1 MHLQPQVDS
10 RFQSRWFFGLC
21 GGLVLV
27 ASGGCAPRF
36 KCAQTSPPDT
46 AAIAALQAGV
56 KSAGKLTFDPQDAQI
71 AIDPACSTVCY
82 EYRGEGWESAVFGT
96 IDLTLPSDCAGPAR
110 GLTLSKVDL
119 RADDFVSNGHA
130 ISDVKIW
137 NQSHASAL
145 WKNDNTFA
153 TFDYTINLY
162 IGYKDNGEIGG
173 HNDINSPH
181 LSWGTIDPDYQ
192 KFTWAGSVVRGEW
205 LTANFNLCGHP
216 VARPPVPALTPT
228 GVIQQNSTE
237 GSHITFSAAESHD
250 PDDDIKVYRWRVDNQ
265 SVNNSENT
273 LTTVLPVG
281 DHMVA
286 VEVQDSRGVRKTATG
301 SVTVQHSSSF

>member
-1 MHLQPQVDS
+1 MHLHRQVDS

-21 GGLVLV
+21 SGLVLV

-56 KSAGKLTFDPQDAQI
+56 KPAWRLTFDPQDAQI

-82 EYRGEGWESAVFGT
+82 EYFGEGWESAVFGT
-96 IDLTLPSDCAGPAR
+96 IELTLPSDCTGPACL
-110 GLTLSKVDL
+110 LTLSKLDL

-130 ISDVKIW
+130 ISEVEIW
-137 NQSHASAL
+137 NQPYASAL
-145 WKNDNTFA
+145 WKDDNTFA
-153 TFDYTINLY
+153 TFADTVNLY
-162 IGYKDNGEIGG
+162 IGYKDNGEVGG

-181 LSWGTIDPDYQ
+181 ISWGTIDRDYQ
-192 KFTWAGSVVRGEW
+192 KFTWTGSMARGDW

-216 VARPPVPALTPT
+216 TARPPVPVLTPT
-228 GVIQQNSTE
+228 GTFQQDSPE
-237 GSHITFSAAESHD
+237 GAHITFSAAESHD
-250 PDDDIKVYRWRVDNQ
+250 LDGDIKVYGWRVDNQ

-286 VEVQDSRGVRKTATG
+286 VEVQDSRGVRKTAT
-301 SVTVQHSSSF
+301 SFVTVQRSSSF